1 MSNKGICEL
10 IAAIGN
16 DSVTYQIVNNSI
28 SNIKK
33 KRDCTEV
40 SFLTSELTPNDVM
53 MDSGKV
59 GIVVWVS
66 REDYAVARNEILEG
80 K

>member
-1 MSNKGICEL
+1 MSKKGICDL

-16 DSVTYQIVNNSI
+16 DAVTYQIVNSSI

-40 SFLTSELTPNDVM
+40 SFLTNELTPNDVM
-53 MDSGKV
+53 TNSGKV

-66 REDYAVARNEILEG
+66 REDYSAARNKIIG
-80 K
+80 W

>member
-16 DSVTYQIVNNSI
+16 DSVTYQIINNSI

-40 SFLTSELTPNDVM
+40 SFLTNELSPNDVM
-53 MDSGKV
+53 TDSGKV

-66 REDYAVARNEILEG
+66 REDYTAARSKIIGE
-80 K
+80 

>member
-10 IAAIGN
+10 IAVIGN
-16 DSVTYQIVNNSI
+16 DAVTYQLVNNSI

-40 SFLTSELTPNDVM
+40 SFLTNELSPNDVM
-53 MDSGKV
+53 ANSGKI

-66 REDYAVARNEILEG
+66 REDYTAARNNIIGE
-80 K
+80 

>member
-16 DSVTYQIVNNSI
+16 DSVTYQIINNSI

-40 SFLTSELTPNDVM
+40 SFLTNELSPNDVM
-53 MDSGKV
+53 TDSGKV

-66 REDYAVARNEILEG
+66 REDYTSARNKVIG
-80 K
+80 G

>member
-1 MSNKGICEL
+1 MSKKGICEL

-16 DSVTYQIVNNSI
+16 EAVAYQLVNSSI

-33 KRDCTEV
+33 KRDCNEV
-40 SFLTSELTPNDVM
+40 SFLTNELSPNDVM
-53 MDSGKV
+53 TNSGKV

-66 REDYAVARNEILEG
+66 REDYAAARNQIIGE
-80 K
+80 

>member
-1 MSNKGICEL
+1 MSSKGICEL
-10 IAAIGN
+10 IAEIGN
-16 DSVTYQIVNNSI
+16 ESVTYQIVNNSI

-40 SFLTSELTPNDVM
+40 SFLTNEFTPNDVM
-53 MDSGKV
+53 ANSGKI

-66 REDYAVARNEILEG
+66 REDYTAARNNIIGE
-80 K
+80 

>member
-16 DSVTYQIVNNSI
+16 EAVAYQIVNNSI

-40 SFLTSELTPNDVM
+40 SFVTNQLTPNDVM
-53 MDSGKV
+53 TDSGKI

-66 REDYAVARNEILEG
+66 REDYTSARNKIVGE
-80 K
+80 

>member
-16 DSVTYQIVNNSI
+16 DAVTYQLVNSSI

-40 SFLTSELTPNDVM
+40 SFLTNELTPNDVM
-53 MDSGKV
+53 TNSGKV

-66 REDYAVARNEILEG
+66 REDYTAARNKIIGE
-80 K
+80 